1 MKIWIDM
8 SNAPHVNFFYD
19 LIKFWESC
27 GHSVIVTARP
37 HSNTLELLNKRKL
50 KFYCIGRHYGKSRFK
65 KVFGFLIRC
74 FELWFFLR
82 KFEIDRSCSQSSF
95 YSPVVS
101 FLLKIK
107 CLYTNDNEYAF
118 GNIFGFLLA
127 NKVLLPKSLYS
138 WSKKRVIFG
147 EVMFYEGVK
156 EGVYLHNTEIRHKA
170 SLHPRKSKIY
180 FRTEPW
186 NAQYH
191 SDKPNLFFKFIES
204 LLESHEVHLLPRT
217 IQQKEYFRPLQI
229 KGLKF
234 QDSVST
240 LEDILYNCD
249 YFIGA
254 GGSMTREL
262 AFLGK
267 PSISV
272 YTGNLLSVDLVLIKA
287 GVLKQANID
296 KLGDIRLLFKN
307 ITSNNRK
314 SLDLLKSNG
323 LDAFKL
329 ISKEVISY

>member
-1 MKIWIDM
+1 M

-19 LIKFWESC
+19 LIKFWESN
-27 GHSVIVTARP
+27 GHSVIITARP

-50 KFYCIGRHYGKSRFK
+50 KFYCIGRHYGKFK
-65 KVFGFLIRC
+65 LNKFFGFFIRC
-74 FELWFFLR
+74 FELWYFLR
-82 KFEIDRSCSQSSF
+82 KFQIDRSCSQSSF

-101 FLLKIK
+101 FVLNIK
-107 CLYTNDNEYAF
+107 CLYTNDNEFAF

-127 NKVLLPKSLYS
+127 NKVILPKSLYS
-138 WSKKRVIFG
+138 WSKNRVILG
-147 EVMFYEGVK
+147 KVLYYEGVK
-156 EGVYLHNTEIRHKA
+156 EGVYLHNSVVQHKV
-170 SLHPRKSKIY
+170 SQSPRKSKIY

-191 SDKPNLFFKFIES
+191 SDKSKLCFKFIES
-204 LLESHEVHLLPRT
+204 LLEFHEVHLLPRT
-217 IQQKEYFRPLQI
+217 KQQKEYFRPLKV
-229 KGLKF
+229 KGLQL

-240 LEDILYNCD
+240 LEDIFYNCD

-272 YTGNLLSVDLVLIKA
+272 YTGHLLSVDLVLIKA

-296 KLGDIRLLFKN
+296 KLGDIRLLFKK
-307 ITSNNRK
+307 IALNNRK

-323 LDAFKL
+323 SDAFKL
-329 ISKEVISY
+329 ISKEVLSY